1 MAAKAFAVFVNLQL
15 LLLLTGLVAAGAIIC
30 TETFIGAHAFV
41 VRSSALIYDA
51 CVCVGGGGGGWRC
64 VLYT

>member
-30 TETFIGAHAFV
+30 TETFRGT
-41 VRSSALIYDA
+41 
-51 CVCVGGGGGGWRC
+51 CVCGAIERTS
-64 VLYT
+64 L